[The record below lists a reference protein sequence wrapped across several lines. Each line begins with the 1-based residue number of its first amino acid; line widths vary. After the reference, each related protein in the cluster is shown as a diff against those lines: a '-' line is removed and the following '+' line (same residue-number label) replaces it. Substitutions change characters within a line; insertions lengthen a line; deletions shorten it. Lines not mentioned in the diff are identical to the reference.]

1 MRGQS
6 VGSIRELNAPYYILA
21 ENGSVPA
28 GAVLVVPSSYPQYFA
43 ATGPLVQQVQ
53 TSQQLS
59 QDSPMMTSVNTA
71 DTLSTGYLWRN
82 RSEGSLNNVGD
93 KSVSSFTSN
102 GTPDQEVNRDVHDEG
117 MTQMTSALLNMLE
130 INEDEDDRLQRI
142 HEQSVPLQTPTPATS
157 LNSYTFSND
166 PSIVRGSVDPPLSL
180 PANSLHG
187 LYNNTPHSLSRQGA
201 INNNFVGSPLRIDKS
216 KKVQYNHQGIYE
228 DHSPS
233 ASSSS
238 ANVFFTP

>member
-117 MTQMTSALLNMLE
+117 MTQV
-130 INEDEDDRLQRI
+130 RI
-142 HEQSVPLQTPTPATS
+142 
-157 LNSYTFSND
+157 F
-166 PSIVRGSVDPPLSL
+166 
-180 PANSLHG
+180 
-187 LYNNTPHSLSRQGA
+187 
-201 INNNFVGSPLRIDKS
+201 
-216 KKVQYNHQGIYE
+216 
-228 DHSPS
+228 
-233 ASSSS
+233 
-238 ANVFFTP
+238 